1 MPADCKPLMTLL
13 PSLTLRQALSQAS
26 DGIDPRD
33 ARVLLAHVLGKD
45 RAWLLAHAEDDLP
58 PGEQAAFSA
67 AVAARRLHKPLQYIT
82 GCQEFYG
89 LPLRVSP
96 ATLIPRPETELL
108 VDAVLAWACTL
119 PIPAT
124 AERPLCLADVG
135 TGTGAIA
142 LALAAHLPHVQIHAL
157 DNSPAVGETLE
168 HNIRSLGF
176 ERSIR
181 FTPSDLLAAWQ
192 PQAIAGQLLVA
203 GQLLDAVVSNPP
215 YIPDGDA
222 AELAPEVRDF
232 EPPTALFA
240 GPDGLDVY
248 RRLIPQA
255 KTALRPS
262 GLLALEFGF
271 GQQPALEALLRG
283 WQDVRFLND
292 IAGIPR
298 VALAL
303 RS

>member
-1 MPADCKPLMTLL
+1 MPAGSRPLMTL
-13 PSLTLRQALSQAS
+13 LTLRQALSQAS
-26 DGIDPRD
+26 DRIDRRD
-33 ARVLLAHVLGKD
+33 AHVLLAHVLGKD
-45 RAWLLAHAEDDLP
+45 RAWLLAHAEDDLS

-67 AVAARRLHKPLQYIT
+67 AVAARRLHTPLQYIT

-89 LPLRVSP
+89 LQLRVSP

-108 VDAVLAWACTL
+108 VDAVLDWARAL
-119 PIPAT
+119 PMPAA

-157 DNSPAVGETLE
+157 DNSPAVRETLE

-192 PQAIAGQLLVA
+192 QQPGT

-215 YIPDGDA
+215 YIPDDDA

-255 KTALRPS
+255 KTALRPH

-292 IAGIPR
+292 LAGIPR

-303 RS
+303 RP

>member
-1 MPADCKPLMTLL
+1 MTL
-13 PSLTLRQALSQAS
+13 LTLRQALSQAS
-26 DGIDPRD
+26 DRIDPRD

-58 PGEQAAFSA
+58 PGEQASFSA
-67 AVAARRLHKPLQYIT
+67 AVAARRLHTPLQYIT
-82 GCQEFYG
+82 GRQEFYG

-108 VDAVLAWACTL
+108 VDAVLDWARAL
-119 PIPAT
+119 PMPA
-124 AERPLCLADVG
+124 AAKRPLRLADVG

-157 DNSPAVGETLE
+157 DNSPAVRETLE

-176 ERSIR
+176 ERSVR
-181 FTPSDLLAAWQ
+181 FTLSDLLAAWQ
-192 PQAIAGQLLVA
+192 QQPGT

-232 EPPTALFA
+232 EPHIALFA

-255 KTALRPS
+255 KIALRPH

-271 GQQPALEALLRG
+271 GQQSALEALLHG

-292 IAGIPR
+292 LAGIPR

-303 RS
+303 RP